1 MIELDE
7 VSDRS
12 RCDGQDG
19 DAAVEQV
26 VAPCRV
32 VGHLVDGSMVL
43 AAVVFKRDVRV
54 RPDQIT
60 IVAFVIDCE
69 PRSPSRV
76 HGVVHTR
83 LGKRVPAHAEREAE
97 QHGHGR
103 FHRGGGA
110 CDEVLEGFSGFD
122 GSRHVRGFVQEARE
136 AGGSGEGALEPEV
149 RFSNRCHSVCA
160 AQLES
165 KPDQRGKRQ
174 LRSHLHE
181 AELGRACKHV
191 AGDAHERSSGKHCGA
206 HVAYGL
212 VASAARRLARHDDVQ
227 GERDA
232 LELRHSGKL
241 ADQEFGDLA
250 F

>member
-69 PRSPSRV
+69 PRSPRGFTACSYAVGEAR
-76 HGVVHTR
+76 TR
-83 LGKRVPAHAEREAE
+83 PCGA
-97 QHGHGR
+97 GGR
-103 FHRGGGA
+103 AAWPWSFPSGRRS

-149 RFSNRCHSVCA
+149 RFSNRCHSICA

-191 AGDAHERSSGKHCGA
+191 AACVRTILWETLRSSRG
-206 HVAYGL
+206 
-212 VASAARRLARHDDVQ
+212 RRLSLICCVPLGSTR
-227 GERDA
+227 
-232 LELRHSGKL
+232 
-241 ADQEFGDLA
+241 
-250 F
+250 

>member
-1 MIELDE
+1 M
-7 VSDRS
+7 
-12 RCDGQDG
+12 
-19 DAAVEQV
+19 
-26 VAPCRV
+26 
-32 VGHLVDGSMVL
+32 
-43 AAVVFKRDVRV
+43 
-54 RPDQIT
+54 
-60 IVAFVIDCE
+60 
-69 PRSPSRV
+69 
-76 HGVVHTR
+76 VHTR

-149 RFSNRCHSVCA
+149 RFSNRCHSICA